1 MAIEIGGEIRENEE
15 SNEEKKIILE
25 KLLDRDEEEPEVGER
40 IFNIST
46 SFVCSKQSFIYILHC
61 FEVSYIFY
69 GSILF
74 FYT

>member
-15 SNEEKKIILE
+15 LNEEKKIILE

-46 SFVCSKQSFIYILHC
+46 S
-61 FEVSYIFY
+61 
-69 GSILF
+69 LF
-74 FYT
+74 KTVVHLYFALF